1 MRIHPNTNWRI
12 LGVMSLV
19 LAMSGLLVQAAHA
32 MPADQGPFG
41 TPAAGSVPVDSRPLT
56 VPLHAAQP
64 VPVDSRYM
72 STPIRPT
79 QVSVPVDSRHIALPI
94 HGTQVSTPV
103 DSRPI
108 VTNTPVVD
116 ATPLPQTASDG
127 FNWGDAS
134 LGALSAFAAMLLAV
148 SLMLVLR
155 NNRSRLVGLH
165 G

>member
-1 MRIHPNTNWRI
+1 MQIHPNKNWRI
-12 LGVMSLV
+12 LSVMSLA
-19 LAMSGLLVQAAHA
+19 LAMSGLAVQAAHA
-32 MPADQGPFG
+32 MPTDQGPFG
-41 TPAAGSVPVDSRPLT
+41 TSGGQGFVPVDSRHLA
-56 VPLHAAQP
+56 VPIHAQSP

-72 STPIRPT
+72 SIPIRPT
-79 QVSVPVDSRHIALPI
+79 HVSVPVDSRHIALPI
-94 HGTQVSTPV
+94 HGTVSTPV

-116 ATPLPQTASDG
+116 ATPLPTTASDG

-134 LGALSAFAAMLLAV
+134 LGALSAFAVMLLAV

-155 NNRSRLVGLH
+155 NRNRLVGLH

>member
-41 TPAAGSVPVDSRPLT
+41 TPVSHGVPVDSRPLA
-56 VPLHAAQP
+56 VPIHAQS

-72 STPIRPT
+72 SIPIRPT

-108 VTNTPVVD
+108 VTNTPIVD

-155 NNRSRLVGLH
+155 HNRGRLVGLH

>member
-41 TPAAGSVPVDSRPLT
+41 TPVSNGVPVDSRPLA
-56 VPLHAAQP
+56 VPIHAQS

-72 STPIRPT
+72 SIPIRPT
-79 QVSVPVDSRHIALPI
+79 QLSVPVDSRHIALPI

-108 VTNTPVVD
+108 VANTPIVD

-155 NNRSRLVGLH
+155 HNRSRLVGLH

>member
-1 MRIHPNTNWRI
+1 
-12 LGVMSLV
+12 
-19 LAMSGLLVQAAHA
+19 
-32 MPADQGPFG
+32 
-41 TPAAGSVPVDSRPLT
+41 
-56 VPLHAAQP
+56 

-72 STPIRPT
+72 SIPIRPT
-79 QVSVPVDSRHIALPI
+79 HESVPVDSRHFAVPI
-94 HGTQVSTPV
+94 HGTPSVPV

-108 VTNTPVVD
+108 VTNTPLVD
-116 ATPLPQTASDG
+116 ATPLPQTPSDS

-155 NNRSRLVGLH
+155 QHRTRLVGLH

>member
-41 TPAAGSVPVDSRPLT
+41 TPVSNG
-56 VPLHAAQP
+56 

-72 STPIRPT
+72 SIPIRAESVPVDSRHISIPIRPT
-79 QVSVPVDSRHIALPI
+79 QVSVPVDSRHFAVPI
-94 HGTQVSTPV
+94 HSTPSVPV

-116 ATPLPQTASDG
+116 ATPLPQTPSDS

-155 NNRSRLVGLH
+155 RNRGRLVGLH